1 MFKSVYEFT
10 SETQIPTDLESTLV
24 CKAIFRILR
33 LLDDGEFHSG
43 ALLAKQLQC
52 SRAKISKALKHADIL
67 GTDLTKLCGR
77 GYRWENPVL
86 WLDANSIF
94 RNPSINSRF
103 FDLKIFDF
111 IDSTNSFLLNDL
123 EKKRSNI
130 DRISVVIAE
139 LQTNGR
145 GRLGRSWYSGLG
157 DSLTFSLRWRFEHGM
172 SALSGLSLVIGVA
185 IIRVLKS
192 FSIINVSL
200 KWPNDILFYHHKLAG
215 VLIELRGEI
224 LGPSYAVIGIGINFR
239 LSEIIKSSIEQRVI
253 DLFTITGKRIDRNLI
268 LGALLSELRNIL
280 TDFEKQG
287 FTYFREEWIIYHAYE
302 GKTVYITLPNNSVI
316 EGIVD
321 GVSDDGALCLITNT
335 GRKFYNAGDISVR
348 IK

>member
-1 MFKSVYEFT
+1 MSR
-10 SETQIPTDLESTLV
+10 I
-24 CKAIFRILR
+24 IFCILR
-33 LLDDGEFHSG
+33 LLDDGEFQSG
-43 ALLAKQLQC
+43 VSLAKQLQC
-52 SRAKISKALKHADIL
+52 SRAKISKALKHVDIL
-67 GTDLTKLCGR
+67 GIDLTKLCGR

-86 WLDANSIF
+86 WLNANSIF
-94 RNPSINSRF
+94 RDSSINSKF

-111 IDSTNSFLLNDL
+111 IDSTNNFLLNDL
-123 EKKRSNI
+123 EKKQSNI
-130 DRISVVIAE
+130 DRIPVAITE

-157 DSLTFSLRWRFEHGM
+157 DSLTFSLRWRFEHGI

-192 FSIINVSL
+192 FSINNVSL
-200 KWPNDILFYHHKLAG
+200 KWPNDILFYRQKLAG

-224 LGPSYAVIGIGINFR
+224 FGPSYAVIGIGINFK
-239 LSEIIKSSIEQRVI
+239 LSEITKSSIEQKVI
-253 DLFTITGKRIDRNLI
+253 DLFTITGERIDRNLI

-287 FTYFREEWIIYHAYE
+287 FTYFREEWISYHAYE
-302 GKTVYITLPNNSVI
+302 GKTIYLTLPNSSVI
-316 EGIVD
+316 EGIAD

-335 GRKFYNAGDISVR
+335 GRNSYTAGDISVR
-348 IK
+348 LK

>member
-1 MFKSVYEFT
+1 MS
-10 SETQIPTDLESTLV
+10 QI
-24 CKAIFRILR
+24 IFCILR

-43 ALLAKQLQC
+43 VFLAKQLQC
-52 SRAKISKALKHADIL
+52 SRAKVSKALKHIDIF
-67 GTDLTKLCGR
+67 GVNLTKLCGR

-86 WLDANSIF
+86 WLNENSIF
-94 RNPSINSRF
+94 KNSSISSKF

-111 IDSTNSFLLNDL
+111 IDSTNSFLLNSL
-123 EKKRSNI
+123 EKKQP
-130 DRISVVIAE
+130 DTERISVVTTE

-145 GRLGRSWYSGLG
+145 GRRGRSWYSGLG
-157 DSLTFSLRWRFEHGM
+157 DSLTFSLRWRFEHGI

-192 FSIINVSL
+192 FSIDNVTL
-200 KWPNDILFYHHKLAG
+200 KWPNDILFYHQKLAG
-215 VLIELRGEI
+215 VLIELRGEVF
-224 LGPSYAVIGIGINFR
+224 GPSCAVIGIGINFK
-239 LSEIIKSSIEQRVI
+239 LSEIIRSSIEREVI
-253 DLFTITGKRIDRNLI
+253 DLFTITGERIDRNLI
-268 LGALLSELRNIL
+268 LGALLSELRDIL

-287 FTYFREEWIIYHAYE
+287 FTYFRKEWISYHAYE
-302 GKTVYITLPNNSVI
+302 GKTVYLTLPNSSVI

-335 GRKFYNAGDISVR
+335 GKSFYNAGDISVR

>member
-1 MFKSVYEFT
+1 MS
-10 SETQIPTDLESTLV
+10 QI
-24 CKAIFRILR
+24 IFCILR

-43 ALLAKQLQC
+43 VLLARQLQC
-52 SRAKISKALKHADIL
+52 SRAKISKALKHVDIL
-67 GTDLTKLCGR
+67 GIDLTKLCGR

-86 WLDANSIF
+86 WLNANSIF
-94 RNPSINSRF
+94 RDFGINSKF

-111 IDSTNSFLLNDL
+111 IDSTNNFLLNDL
-123 EKKRSNI
+123 EKKQSNI
-130 DRISVVIAE
+130 DRIPVAIAE

-157 DSLTFSLRWRFEHGM
+157 DSLTFSLRWRFEHGI

-192 FSIINVSL
+192 FSINNVSL
-200 KWPNDILFYHHKLAG
+200 KWPNDILFYHQKLAG

-224 LGPSYAVIGIGINFR
+224 FGPSYAVIGIGINFK
-239 LSEIIKSSIEQRVI
+239 LSGITKSSIEQKVI
-253 DLFTITGKRIDRNLI
+253 DLFTITGERMDRNLI

-287 FTYFREEWIIYHAYE
+287 FTYFREEWISYHAYE
-302 GKTVYITLPNNSVI
+302 GKAVYLTLPNSAVI

-335 GRKFYNAGDISVR
+335 GRSSYTAGDISVR
-348 IK
+348 LK

>member
-1 MFKSVYEFT
+1 MS
-10 SETQIPTDLESTLV
+10 QI
-24 CKAIFRILR
+24 IFCILR

-43 ALLAKQLQC
+43 VLLARQLQC
-52 SRAKISKALKHADIL
+52 SRAKISKALKDVDVL
-67 GTDLTKLCGR
+67 GIDLTKLCGR

-86 WLDANSIF
+86 WLNANSIF
-94 RNPSINSRF
+94 RDFGINSKF

-111 IDSTNSFLLNDL
+111 VDSTNNFLLSDL
-123 EKKRSNI
+123 EKKQSNI
-130 DRISVVIAE
+130 DRIPVAIAE

-157 DSLTFSLRWRFEHGM
+157 DSLTFSLRWRFEHGI

-192 FSIINVSL
+192 FSINNVSL
-200 KWPNDILFYHHKLAG
+200 KWPNDILFYHQKLAG

-224 LGPSYAVIGIGINFR
+224 FGPSYAVIGIGINFK
-239 LSEIIKSSIEQRVI
+239 LSGIIKSSIEQKVI
-253 DLFTITGKRIDRNLI
+253 DLFTITGERMDRNLI

-287 FTYFREEWIIYHAYE
+287 FTYFREEWISYHAYE
-302 GKTVYITLPNNSVI
+302 GKAVYLTLPNSAVI

-335 GRKFYNAGDISVR
+335 GRSSYTAGDVSVR
-348 IK
+348 LK